1 MEHLPDNL
9 SLGTRLVL
17 SKLPIVMVAYTYGF
31 GDLMNSLL
39 IPIRRLCSVIAVSE
53 QYDDD
58 DQCYCD
64 FGCDCAAKRQ
74 ARQQAWIER
83 YRDCY
88 TICRDCF
95 FVDPKVDQCN
105 RCYFDRSNLETW
117 RQPKYCTWK
126 DIVESIKTYPFAMGG
141 SDIWTSELRLVI
153 QLPLKLVAKYVMN
166 QKNSY
171 NIPKAIT
178 QFRMV
183 KGRDF
188 PAEEKEILKQLRY
201 QRYLLNK

>member
-1 MEHLPDNL
+1 
-9 SLGTRLVL
+9 
-17 SKLPIVMVAYTYGF
+17 
-31 GDLMNSLL
+31 
-39 IPIRRLCSVIAVSE
+39 
-53 QYDDD
+53 
-58 DQCYCD
+58 
-64 FGCDCAAKRQ
+64 
-74 ARQQAWIER
+74 
-83 YRDCY
+83 
-88 TICRDCF
+88 
-95 FVDPKVDQCN
+95 
-105 RCYFDRSNLETW
+105 
-117 RQPKYCTWK
+117 
-126 DIVESIKTYPFAMGG
+126 MGG